1 MYNNSPVGLL
11 MIVPVTTRD
20 RRVRAHI
27 RVDPPEGGLVRTSF
41 ILTDQLRTIS
51 RLRLGQRLGRVTPAT
66 MSALENQIRIHT
78 GL

>member
-1 MYNNSPVGLL
+1 
-11 MIVPVTTRD
+11 MIVPITTRD

-27 RVDPPEGGLVRTSF
+27 RIDPPEGGLAKTSF

-51 RLRLGQRLGRVTPAT
+51 RLRIGRRLGRVSPHTL
-66 MSALENQIRIHT
+66 SALENQIRIHA